1 MGAEN
6 GRIGLS
12 SMGSGGVG
20 KDVLE
25 DDWEAR
31 VMLSIWDCMDALRD
45 GWFKCVGRY
54 SSIR

>member
-1 MGAEN
+1 VGAEN